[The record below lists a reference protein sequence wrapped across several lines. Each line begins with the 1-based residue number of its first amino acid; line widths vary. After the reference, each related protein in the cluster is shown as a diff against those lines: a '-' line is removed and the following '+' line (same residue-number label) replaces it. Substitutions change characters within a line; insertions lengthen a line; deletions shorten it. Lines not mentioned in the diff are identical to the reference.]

1 VKQRTGLVQAM
12 SSLESS
18 LENFF
23 DALGDLERAIDKRL
37 ADQMDQ
43 ADVSGLADE
52 LQALKADRASLAS
65 ELERMKSQNSLL
77 EELTDDVN
85 LGLDS
90 AIKEIR
96 SVLD

>member
-1 VKQRTGLVQAM
+1 M

-23 DALGDLERAIDKRL
+23 DALGELERAVDKRL
-37 ADQMDQ
+37 TAQATGADTE
-43 ADVSGLADE
+43 GLAEE
-52 LQALKADRASLAS
+52 LNALKADRASLAA
-65 ELERMKSQNSLL
+65 ELERMRSQNKML

-85 LGLDS
+85 VGIDT

>member
-1 VKQRTGLVQAM
+1 M

-23 DALGDLERAIDKRL
+23 DALGELERAVDQRL
-37 ADQMDQ
+37 TAQ
-43 ADVSGLADE
+43 AVGANTEGLAEE
-52 LQALKADRASLAS
+52 LDALKADRASLAA
-65 ELERMKSQNSLL
+65 ELERMRSQNKML

-85 LGLDS
+85 LGIDT
-90 AIKEIR
+90 AISEIR